1 MYDID
6 KEMRKFYR
14 TKIVLPQSE
23 QKSLIEK
30 KDLNLTR
37 LKDGLSEYNEENST
51 DYKIVDSVV
60 QGSVAMQTVI
70 QAEENNY
77 DIDVGI
83 VFNKANLPAPTTS
96 ENNTTTVKNIV
107 YSALLKKASVFKTPP
122 EKRTNCIRVQYASG
136 YHIDFAIYRREKN
149 EQGEYIH
156 EHCGS
161 DWSYRNPR
169 AITKWFKERDKV
181 HKFDLKRVVR
191 LLKAYL
197 KQDASWNVPG
207 GLIQSVIADECI
219 TVSDRLDQMLYIRL
233 ALLLID

>member
-70 QAEENNY
+70 QAE
-77 DIDVGI
+77 
-83 VFNKANLPAPTTS
+83 K
-96 ENNTTTVKNIV
+96 
-107 YSALLKKASVFKTPP
+107 
-122 EKRTNCIRVQYASG
+122 
-136 YHIDFAIYRREKN
+136 
-149 EQGEYIH
+149 
-156 EHCGS
+156 
-161 DWSYRNPR
+161 
-169 AITKWFKERDKV
+169 
-181 HKFDLKRVVR
+181 
-191 LLKAYL
+191 
-197 KQDASWNVPG
+197 
-207 GLIQSVIADECI
+207 
-219 TVSDRLDQMLYIRL
+219 
-233 ALLLID
+233 

>member
-1 MYDID
+1 MFDID

-83 VFNKANLPAPTTS
+83 IFNKANLPAPTTS

-136 YHIDFAIYRREKN
+136 YHIDFAIYRREKMSKAN
-149 EQGEYIH
+149 IYTNTAVQIGVIGILGLLLNGLKKEIEYI
-156 EHCGS
+156 S
-161 DWSYRNPR
+161 S
-169 AITKWFKERDKV
+169 T
-181 HKFDLKRVVR
+181 
-191 LLKAYL
+191 
-197 KQDASWNVPG
+197 
-207 GLIQSVIADECI
+207 
-219 TVSDRLDQMLYIRL
+219 
-233 ALLLID
+233 